1 MVTRDNALSIYIP
14 KTKTGKQPIA
24 RLRVLAKEKERSLNY
39 MIVEAILQ
47 YLDREGVEI
56 DD

>member
-14 KTKTGKQPIA
+14 KTKSAERPIE
-24 RLRVLAKEKERSLNY
+24 RLKALSKERERSLNY

-47 YLDREGVEI
+47 YLDRQEI
-56 DD
+56 DVE